1 MTKTV
6 DNKLEILGAV
16 SLVNAK
22 YNPFTIGGKN
32 NKNKKIP
39 VFLLVNI

>member
-22 YNPFTIGGKN
+22 YNPFTIWEKN
-32 NKNKKIP
+32 N
-39 VFLLVNI
+39 